1 MTPKKATYDVAGGM
15 SSPRSFG
22 SGGVFIA
29 KTQKNENTKGPFS
42 TALLFIFLRFR
53 AFAIQWGGGGG
64 LGNLV
69 QLLNFLCEK
78 KNRPP
83 GEPFFV

>member
-53 AFAIQWGGGGG
+53 AFAIQWGGGGAF
-64 LGNLV
+64 GNLG
-69 QLLNFLCEK
+69 QLFKFFGEK
-78 KNRPP
+78 KRRAS
-83 GEPFFV
+83 GETFFV